1 MFQKMIYLVSVILV
15 VAIGSSTQAG
25 ISEWEAAI
33 SGANPLHWY
42 KFDETGTDCIDSGSG
57 ALNGTYDGV
66 SLAQEGLFGAGTAVG
81 FERTGANRANF
92 ENATDMPG
100 PWTVEYI
107 VKTTKAPAANDSQ
120 ALHDGDATSIRLA
133 GWTALG
139 EAGFTLYGVADYQ
152 FTPEGDLT
160 LNDLVIQP
168 DEWMHLVW
176 RNDGS
181 GTQLFFNGQLVATSP
196 DSVDLPRLR
205 IGGRGAG
212 PADHLNGVL
221 DEAVVF
227 DRALSDAD
235 IISHAGA
242 ADLVEVRAHEPEPA
256 DGVLYQDIWVSLE
269 WLPGYGAASH
279 DVYFSH
285 DFDAVDGRAAEAFH
299 GNQSVAFFVA
309 GFPGFAFPDGLVP
322 GTTYYWRI
330 DEIEADGTTKHE
342 GDVWSFTIPP
352 RTAYKPIPA
361 DGAKFVAL
369 DISLSWAA
377 GFDSKLHTVYFG
389 DNFEDVNNAAGG
401 LPQSDT
407 TYRPFFGPLEKD
419 KTYYWRVDEFDAAT
433 THKGDVWSFATLP
446 TVEITDPDLVGW
458 WTFDEGQGTTAVDW
472 SGHDNHGNLVGD
484 PQWVAGQDGDAL
496 EFDGDSWLDFGT
508 PNSLQIAQAITI
520 ACWVNPAALGGDRGF
535 VAFNGSYAFKASGDH
550 LRFTTPGIL
559 DHDAF
564 SAILQVDAWQHVAVT
579 FQPEQNSGVV
589 FYLNGVETE
598 RMTSSAVNAGGGP
611 FLIGN
616 NQWSQFYEG
625 MIDDVRV
632 YNKVLT
638 AEEIQQAMRGDT
650 SLAWNPTPSNRST
663 LDIDQILPLSWS
675 AGDNASQ
682 HDVYFGTDKDAV
694 DNADESDT
702 SDIYRGR
709 QNTTSY
715 NPPEGVE
722 WGGGPY
728 YWRIDEFNTDGTIS
742 KGRVWSFTVTDYLT
756 VDDFEGYNDLNED
769 EPGSNRIYL
778 AWVDGFD
785 NPAINGSIVGYANA
799 PFAEQTIVHSGR
811 QSMPLYYDN
820 AVGKSE
826 AVKTLSSRR
835 NWTQEGVSILT
846 VWFRGSAANAA
857 EPMYVV
863 LNGSAAVTND
873 NPNAAQTASWTA
885 WNIDLQLFADQG
897 VNLANVNTI
906 AIGFGDRNNPQAGG
920 SGTVYFDDIRLSKPD
935 PGLEPEPAP

>member
-1 MFQKMIYLVSVILV
+1 MCKKMIYLVSVIV
-15 VAIGSSTQAG
+15 VLAIGSLAQAG

-33 SGANPLHWY
+33 SGANPLNWY
-42 KFDETGTDCIDSGSG
+42 KFNETGTDCIDSGSG
-57 ALNGTYDGV
+57 GLNGTYDGV

-92 ENATDMPG
+92 TGATDMPG

-107 VKTTKAPAANDSQ
+107 VKTTKQPAANDSQ
-120 ALHDGDATSIRLA
+120 ALHDGDTTSIRLA

-139 EAGFTLYGVADYQ
+139 EAGFTLYGVADYR

-235 IISHAGA
+235 IIAHAGA
-242 ADLVEVRAHEPEPA
+242 ADLVEVQAHEPEPI
-256 DGVLYQDIWVSLE
+256 DGVLYQDTWVSLG
-269 WLPGYGAASH
+269 WSPGYGAASH
-279 DVYFSH
+279 DVYFSD
-285 DFDAVDGRAAEAFH
+285 DFDAVDGSAAEAFQ
-299 GNQSVAFFVA
+299 GNQSVTFFVA
-309 GFPGFAFPDGLVP
+309 GFPGFAFPDGLIP

-330 DEIEADGTTKHE
+330 DEVEADGTTKHE

-352 RTAYKPIPA
+352 KTAYNPAPA

-369 DISLSWAA
+369 DTSLSWAA
-377 GFDSKLHTVYFG
+377 GFGSKLHTVYFG
-389 DNFEDVNNAAGG
+389 ENFEDVNNASGG

-446 TVEITDPDLVGW
+446 DIAITDPSLVGW
-458 WTFDEGQGTTAVDW
+458 WKLDAGQGTTAVDW
-472 SGHDNHGNLVGD
+472 SGHDNHGIFVGA
-484 PQWVAGQDGDAL
+484 PQWVGGQDGDAL
-496 EFDGDSWLDFGT
+496 EFDGNSWLDFGT
-508 PNSLQIAQAITI
+508 PDSLQVAQAITI
-520 ACWVNPAALGGDRGF
+520 ACWINPAGLGGDNGF
-535 VAFNGSYAFKASGDH
+535 VALNGSYAFKASSDH
-550 LRFTTPGIL
+550 LRFTTPGIM

-564 SAILQVDAWQHVAVT
+564 SAILQVGIWQHVAVT
-579 FQPEQNSGVV
+579 FQPEQNSGAI
-589 FYLNGVETE
+589 FYLNGLESE
-598 RMTSSAVNAGGGP
+598 RLDGSAVNAGGGP
-611 FLIGN
+611 FQIGN

-632 YNKVLT
+632 YNTVLT

-650 SLAWNPTPSNRST
+650 SVAWNASPSNRST
-663 LDIDQILPLSWS
+663 LDIDEVLPLSWS

-702 SDIYRGR
+702 TGIYRGR

-742 KGRVWSFTVTDYLT
+742 KGRLWSFTAADYLT
-756 VDDFEGYNDLNED
+756 VDDFELYNDLNED
-769 EPGSNRIYL
+769 EPGSNRIFL

-785 NPAINGSIVGYANA
+785 NPALNGSIVGYANA

-811 QSMPLYYDN
+811 QSMPLFYDN

-835 NWTQEGVSILT
+835 DWTKEGVNTLT
-846 VWFRGSAANAA
+846 IWFRGSTANAA

-885 WNIDLQLFADQG
+885 WEIDLQLFSDQG
-897 VNLANVNTI
+897 VNLANVNTVT
-906 AIGFGDRNNPQAGG
+906 IGFGDRTNPVAGG
-920 SGTVYFDDIRLSKPD
+920 SGTVFFDDIRLSKPD
-935 PGLEPEPAP
+935 PGLEPEPVP

>member
-1 MFQKMIYLVSVILV
+1 MCKKLIYLVSVILIL
-15 VAIGSSTQAG
+15 AIGSLAQAG
-25 ISEWEAAI
+25 LPEWETAI
-33 SGANPLHWY
+33 SADNPLNWY
-42 KFDETGTDCIDSGSG
+42 KFDETGSDCIDSGSEG
-57 ALNGTYDGV
+57 LNGTYDGV
-66 SLAQEGLFGAGTAVG
+66 SLSQDGFLGAGTAVG
-81 FERTGANRANF
+81 FERIGANRADF
-92 ENATDMPG
+92 AGAADMPG

-107 VKTTKAPAANDSQ
+107 VKTTKPPAANDSQ

-133 GWTALG
+133 GWTADG
-139 EAGFTLYGVADYQ
+139 EAGFTLYGVADYR

-160 LNDLVIQP
+160 LTDLIIQP
-168 DEWMHLVW
+168 DVWMHLVW

-227 DRALSDAD
+227 DHALSDAD
-235 IISHAGA
+235 IIAHAGA
-242 ADLVEVRAHEPEPA
+242 AGLVQVTAHEPEPA
-256 DGVLYQDIWVSLE
+256 DGVLYIDTWVSLG
-269 WLPGYGAASH
+269 WSPGFGAASH
-279 DVYFSH
+279 DVYFSD
-285 DFDAVDGRAAEAFH
+285 DFDAVAGSAAEAFQ
-299 GNQSVAFFVA
+299 GNQSVTFYVA
-309 GFPGFAFPDGLVP
+309 GFPGFAFPDGLIP

-330 DEIEADGTTKHE
+330 DEIEADGSTKHE

-352 RTAYKPIPA
+352 RTAYNPAPA

-369 DISLSWAA
+369 DTSLSWAI
-377 GFDSKLHTVYFG
+377 GFGSKLHTVYFG
-389 DNFEDVNNAAGG
+389 DNFDDINNAAGG

-407 TYRPFFGPLEKD
+407 TYAIESLEKD
-419 KTYYWRVDEFDAAT
+419 KTYYWRIDEFDAAT
-433 THKGDVWSFATLP
+433 THKGDVWSFTTLP
-446 TVEITDPDLVGW
+446 DIAITDPSLVGW
-458 WTFDEGQGTTAVDW
+458 WKLDAGQGTTAVDW
-472 SGHDNHGNLVGD
+472 SGHDNHGTFAGA

-496 EFDGDSWLDFGT
+496 EFDGDSWLEFGT
-508 PNSLQIAQAITI
+508 PDSLQLAQAITI
-520 ACWVNPAALGGDRGF
+520 ACWVNPGNLSGDRGF
-535 VAFNGSYAFKASGDH
+535 VALDGSYAFKASGDH

-564 SAILQVDAWQHVAVT
+564 SAILQLDTWQHVAVT
-579 FQPEQNSGVV
+579 FEPEQTSGVI
-589 FYLNGVETE
+589 FYLNGSVSE
-598 RMTSSAVNAGGGP
+598 RLDASAVSAGGGP
-611 FLIGN
+611 FQIAN
-616 NQWSQFYEG
+616 NQWGQFYEG

-638 AEEIQQAMRGDT
+638 ADEIQQAMRGDT
-650 SLAWNPTPSNRST
+650 SVAWNASPVNRST
-663 LDIDQILPLSWS
+663 PDIDQILPLSWS

-682 HDVYFGTDKDAV
+682 HDVYFGIDKDAV
-694 DNADESDT
+694 DNADESDAT
-702 SDIYRGR
+702 GIYRGR
-709 QNTTSY
+709 QNATSY

-742 KGRVWSFTVTDYLT
+742 RGRLWSFTAADYLT
-756 VDDFEGYNDLNED
+756 VDDFESYNDLD
-769 EPGSNRIYL
+769 PDDPASNRIFL
-778 AWVDGFD
+778 AWIDGFD

-811 QSMPLYYDN
+811 QSMPLFYDN

-835 NWTQEGVSILT
+835 DWTQEGVSILT
-846 VWFRGSAANAA
+846 VWVRGDAANAA
-857 EPMYVV
+857 ESMYVV

-873 NPNAAQTASWTA
+873 NPNAAQETSWTA

-906 AIGFGDRNNPQAGG
+906 TIGFGDRTNPVAGG
-920 SGTVYFDDIRLSKPD
+920 SGTVFVDDIRLSKPN
-935 PGLEPEPAP
+935 

>member
-1 MFQKMIYLVSVILV
+1 MCKKMIYLVSAILV
-15 VAIGSSTQAG
+15 LAIGNVSQAG
-25 ISEWEAAI
+25 LEEWEAAI
-33 SGANPLHWY
+33 SADNPLHWY
-42 KFDETGTDCIDSGSG
+42 KFDETGNDCIDSGSG
-57 ALNGTYDGV
+57 GLNGTYDGV
-66 SLAQEGLFGAGTAVG
+66 SLAQEGFFGAGTAVG
-81 FERTGANRANF
+81 FERSGANRANF
-92 ENATDMPG
+92 ANATDMPG

-107 VKTTKAPAANDSQ
+107 VKTTKPPAANDSQ

-176 RNDGS
+176 RNDGN

-227 DRALSDAD
+227 ERALSDAD
-235 IISHAGA
+235 IIAHAGA
-242 ADLVEVRAHEPEPA
+242 AALVEVQAHEPEPV
-256 DGVLYQDIWVSLE
+256 DGVLYLDTWVSLE
-269 WLPGYGAASH
+269 WSPGYGAASH
-279 DVYFSH
+279 DVYFSD
-285 DFDAVDGRAAEAFH
+285 DFDAVDSRAAEAFQ
-299 GNQSVAFFVA
+299 GNQSVTFFVA
-309 GFPGFAFPDGLVP
+309 GFPGFAFPDGLIP

-330 DEIEADGTTKHE
+330 DEVEADSVTKHE
-342 GDVWSFTIPP
+342 GAVWSFTIPP
-352 RTAYKPIPA
+352 KTAYNPAPA
-361 DGAKFVAL
+361 DRAKFVAL
-369 DISLSWAA
+369 DTSLSWSA
-377 GFDSKLHTVYFG
+377 GFGSKLHTAYFG
-389 DNFEDVNNAAGG
+389 DNFDDVNNAVGG

-407 TYRPFFGPLEKD
+407 TYSLDTLEKD

-433 THKGDVWSFATLP
+433 THKGDIWSFTTLP
-446 TVEITDPDLVGW
+446 DIAITDPSLVGW
-458 WTFDEGQGTTAVDW
+458 WKLDEG
-472 SGHDNHGNLVGD
+472 SG
-484 PQWVAGQDGDAL
+484 
-496 EFDGDSWLDFGT
+496 
-508 PNSLQIAQAITI
+508 
-520 ACWVNPAALGGDRGF
+520 
-535 VAFNGSYAFKASGDH
+535 K
-550 LRFTTPGIL
+550 
-559 DHDAF
+559 
-564 SAILQVDAWQHVAVT
+564 HVAVT
-579 FQPEQNSGVV
+579 FQPDQNNGLV

-598 RMTSSAVNAGGGP
+598 RMTSSALNSGAGP

-650 SLAWNPTPSNRST
+650 SVTWNASPANRST
-663 LDIDQILPLSWS
+663 LDIDQVLPLSWS
-675 AGDNASQ
+675 AGDNASE

-702 SDIYRGR
+702 TGIYRVR
-709 QNTTSY
+709 QSTTSY

-742 KGRVWSFTVTDYLT
+742 KGRLWSFTVADYLT
-756 VDDFEGYNDLNED
+756 VDDFESYNDLDPDNPE
-769 EPGSNRIYL
+769 SNRIFL
-778 AWVDGFD
+778 AWLDGFD

-811 QSMPLYYDN
+811 QSMPLFYDN

-826 AVKTLSSRR
+826 AEKTLSSRR
-835 NWTQEGVSILT
+835 DWTQEGVSILT
-846 VWFRGSAANAA
+846 IWFRGSAANAA
-857 EPMYVV
+857 EPMYAA
-863 LNGSAAVTND
+863 LNGNAAVTND
-873 NPNAAQTASWTA
+873 NPNAAQTALWTA
-885 WNIDLQLFADQG
+885 WNIDLQLFADHG
-897 VNLANVNTI
+897 VNLANVNSI
-906 AIGFGDRNNPQAGG
+906 VIGFGNRNNPQAGG
-920 SGTVYFDDIRLSKPD
+920 SGTVFFDDIRLSKPE
-935 PGLEPEPAP
+935 PGLEPEPVP

>member
-1 MFQKMIYLVSVILV
+1 MCKKMIYLVSAILV
-15 VAIGSSTQAG
+15 LAIGNVSQAG
-25 ISEWEAAI
+25 LEEWEAAI
-33 SGANPLHWY
+33 SADNPLHWY
-42 KFDETGTDCIDSGSG
+42 KFDETGNDCIDSGSG
-57 ALNGTYDGV
+57 GLNGTYDGV
-66 SLAQEGLFGAGTAVG
+66 SLAQEGFFGAGTAVG
-81 FERTGANRANF
+81 FERSGANRANF
-92 ENATDMPG
+92 ANATDMPG

-107 VKTTKAPAANDSQ
+107 VKTTKPPAANDSQ

-176 RNDGS
+176 RNDGN

-227 DRALSDAD
+227 ERALSDAD
-235 IISHAGA
+235 IIAHAGA
-242 ADLVEVRAHEPEPA
+242 AALVEVQAHEPEPV
-256 DGVLYQDIWVSLE
+256 DGVLYLDTWVSLE
-269 WLPGYGAASH
+269 WSPGYGAASH
-279 DVYFSH
+279 DVYFSD
-285 DFDAVDGRAAEAFH
+285 DFDAVDSRAAEAFQ
-299 GNQSVAFFVA
+299 GNQSVTFFVA
-309 GFPGFAFPDGLVP
+309 GFPGFAFPDGLIP

-330 DEIEADGTTKHE
+330 DEVEADSVTKHE
-342 GDVWSFTIPP
+342 GAVWSFTIPP
-352 RTAYKPIPA
+352 KTAYNPAPA
-361 DGAKFVAL
+361 DRAKFVAL
-369 DISLSWAA
+369 DTSLSWSA
-377 GFDSKLHTVYFG
+377 GFGSKLHTAYFG
-389 DNFEDVNNAAGG
+389 DNFDDVNNAVGG

-407 TYRPFFGPLEKD
+407 TYSLDTLEKD

-433 THKGDVWSFATLP
+433 THKGDIWSFTTLP
-446 TVEITDPDLVGW
+446 DIAITDPSLVGW
-458 WTFDEGQGTTAVDW
+458 WKLDEGSGMTAVDW
-472 SGHDNHGNLVGD
+472 SGHNNNGTFVGE
-484 PQWVAGQDGDAL
+484 PQWAAGQDGDAL
-496 EFDGDSWLDFGT
+496 EFDGDDWVDCGSNSELDIT
-508 PNSLQIAQAITI
+508 EAISI
-520 ACWVNPAALGGDRGF
+520 ACWVNPAGLSGDN
-535 VAFNGSYAFKASGDH
+535 AFAGRNGAYAIKASSDH
-550 LRFTTPGIL
+550 LRFTTPGVL
-559 DHDAF
+559 DHDGF
-564 SAILQVDAWQHVAVT
+564 STILQTNTWQHVAVT
-579 FQPEQNSGVV
+579 FQPDQNNGLV

-598 RMTSSAVNAGGGP
+598 RMTSSALNSGAGP

-650 SLAWNPTPSNRST
+650 SVTWNASPANRST
-663 LDIDQILPLSWS
+663 LDIDQVLPLSWS
-675 AGDNASQ
+675 AGDNASE

-702 SDIYRGR
+702 TGIYRVR
-709 QNTTSY
+709 QSTTSY

-742 KGRVWSFTVTDYLT
+742 KGRLWSFTVADYLT
-756 VDDFEGYNDLNED
+756 VDDFESYNDLDPDNPE
-769 EPGSNRIYL
+769 SNRIFL
-778 AWVDGFD
+778 AWLDGFD

-811 QSMPLYYDN
+811 QSMPLFYDN

-826 AVKTLSSRR
+826 AEKTLSSRR
-835 NWTQEGVSILT
+835 DWTQEGVSILT
-846 VWFRGSAANAA
+846 IWFRGSAANAA
-857 EPMYVV
+857 EPMYAA
-863 LNGSAAVTND
+863 LNGNAAVTND
-873 NPNAAQTASWTA
+873 NPNAAQTALWTA
-885 WNIDLQLFADQG
+885 WNIDLQLFADHG
-897 VNLANVNTI
+897 VNLANVNSI
-906 AIGFGDRNNPQAGG
+906 VIGFGNRNNPQAGG
-920 SGTVYFDDIRLSKPD
+920 SGTVFFDDIRLSKPE
-935 PGLEPEPAP
+935 PGLEPEPVP